1 MGGGWF
7 RVSGK
12 DIAGRWCAQCHLVDG
27 GRARGAAPPLP
38 AIARDVSWTDD
49 RLAAFLTKP
58 HGGMRGFSLS
68 RQDIENLVAYIRSP
82 LNLINSVSQRRI
94 RGLRYDQAQ
103 QNEQAI
109 SQVVAAKSICV
120 RSCKPL
126 LRR

>member
-1 MGGGWF
+1 MWRPHDIVYAMIAFSGALIIANESVWAAGDP
-7 RVSGK
+7 VSGK

-68 RQDIENLVAYIRSP
+68 RQEIENLVAYIRSLEP
-82 LNLINSVSQRRI
+82 H
-94 RGLRYDQAQ
+94 
-103 QNEQAI
+103 
-109 SQVVAAKSICV
+109 
-120 RSCKPL
+120 
-126 LRR
+126 